1 MTATVSQ
8 TATDVRSR
16 ALQAFIGQW
25 VHASPRNKS
34 RTLINKNPQ
43 AKQVSTIAVNAATND
58 HTYSIVVNGV
68 TVSYTADSSTSTT
81 EVAQGLVDAVNA
93 EPAVR
98 GQVVATRSST
108 TIILTGT
115 YPGQSFTVTESES
128 DLGTP
133 STTTA
138 AATADAVAFGR
149 AIMRAGNSTVDGSS
163 YGKLAKTAEFSAQVD
178 TLTIPYVS
186 GTEIT
191 VTVTYRGRSYSG
203 ATTSASNA
211 DTTIT
216 ALKTVLNAILPAN
229 TVAVTDNDSGSN
241 DATAL
246 ILTAEI
252 VGEEFTTSWQVSDD
266 GASDPAPSIS
276 STKSASTSLRLA
288 FAGISLWASSVE
300 ATTIGATTATY
311 PANEGMLVAES
322 GEVWVSNSDGVSAED
337 DVYVDLTDGTFTN
350 TSSSTT
356 ALLPQAK
363 FSRAGVTSTDGLAA
377 VRFAA

>member
-1 MTATVSQ
+1 MTISQ
-8 TATDVRSR
+8 TATDVRGR
-16 ALQAFIGQW
+16 ALQAFVGAW
-25 VHASPRNKS
+25 VFASGLNKS

-43 AKQVSTIAVNAATND
+43 AKQVTTIAVNSASGST
-58 HTYSIVVNGV
+58 TYTITVNGV
-68 TVSYTADSSTSTT
+68 DVSYTTEGSTSTAAL
-81 EVAQGLVDAVNA
+81 AQGLVDAVNA
-93 EPAVR
+93 EPSVR
-98 GQVVATRSST
+98 GQVVATRSSS

-115 YPGQSFTVTESES
+115 YPGQSFTAAESEA

-138 AATADAVAFGR
+138 AATADAVPFGR
-149 AIMRAGNSTVDGSS
+149 AVVRSGVSTVDGSG
-163 YGKLAKTAEFSAQVD
+163 YGKLAKTAAFSAQVD

-191 VTVTYRGRSYSG
+191 VTVTYRGRPYS
-203 ATTSASNA
+203 ASSTSATSA
-211 DTTIT
+211 DATIT
-216 ALKTVLNAILPAN
+216 ALKTVLNAMLPAN

-252 VGEEFTTSWQVSDD
+252 VGEEFTTGWTVSDD

-276 STKSASTSLRLA
+276 STKGVSTSLRLA
-288 FAGISLWASSVE
+288 FAGISLWSPDVE
-300 ATTIGATTATY
+300 ATTVGATSASY
-311 PANEGMLVAES
+311 PANEGMLVGEA
-322 GEVWVSNSDGVSAED
+322 GEVWVSNSDGVAEGD

-350 TSSSTT
+350 TASSTT
-356 ALLPQAK
+356 ALLPQAR
-363 FSRAGVTSTDGLAA
+363 FSRAGVTSTDSLAA